1 LPFADGSYDVA
12 HAHQLLQHLGDPVA
26 ALREMARV
34 TRPGGL
40 IAVRDVDYAA
50 MTWYPASEP
59 LTQWLTAYRALARSN
74 GGEPDAGR
82 QLRAWA
88 RAAGL
93 TDVTATASAWS
104 DGTAAETSWWAGVW
118 AERVTESAFAEQAV
132 AAGLLA
138 PEELGEIATAWRL
151 WGEHPDAWFGMLHGE
166 ILARVPS
173 HPGQPNDAR

>member
-1 LPFADGSYDVA
+1 VPGGGVDAAPAAVQAARAEAVRRAGADHHAGSERRAQPVPEFTVADAYALPFADGSYDVA
-12 HAHQLLQHLGDPVA
+12 HALQLLQHLGDPVA

-40 IAVRDVDYAA
+40 IAVRDVDFAA

-59 LTQWLTAYRALARSN
+59 LTRWLTAYRALARSN

-104 DGTAAETSWWAGVW
+104 YGIAAEMSWWAGCG
-118 AERVTESAFAEQAV
+118 RS
-132 AAGLLA
+132 G
-138 PEELGEIATAWRL
+138 
-151 WGEHPDAWFGMLHGE
+151 
-166 ILARVPS
+166 
-173 HPGQPNDAR
+173 